1 MPAARWRNDPRAR
14 LLSFAIRFGRSG
26 PPSMAVSFPEAVMKS
41 IELPCPSRLSACE
54 RAAEIA
60 GILASTI
67 VRTLNAPSAAESAVG
82 LGFVPDQRVHATP
95 YQRETL

>member
-1 MPAARWRNDPRAR
+1 
-14 LLSFAIRFGRSG
+14 
-26 PPSMAVSFPEAVMKS
+26 MKS
-41 IELPCPSRLSACE
+41 IELPCPSRLSAGE

>member
-1 MPAARWRNDPRAR
+1 
-14 LLSFAIRFGRSG
+14 
-26 PPSMAVSFPEAVMKS
+26 MKS
-41 IELPCPSRLSACE
+41 IELPSPSTMPASE

-60 GILASTI
+60 SIVASTI
-67 VRTLNAPSAAESAVG
+67 VRTLTAPASAESPAG

>member
-1 MPAARWRNDPRAR
+1 
-14 LLSFAIRFGRSG
+14 
-26 PPSMAVSFPEAVMKS
+26 MKS